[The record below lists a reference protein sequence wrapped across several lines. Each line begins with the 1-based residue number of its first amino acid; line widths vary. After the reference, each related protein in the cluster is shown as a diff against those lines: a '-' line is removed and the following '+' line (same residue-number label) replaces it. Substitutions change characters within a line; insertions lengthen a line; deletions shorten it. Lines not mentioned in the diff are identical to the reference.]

1 MTKIYLVSSGS
12 YSDYGIL
19 GAFST
24 EEKAQKLLTILQKQS
39 DGECGIEEYDLD
51 PEVGNFTQYS
61 VFMKKD
67 GSLLAETYSTKVFFP
82 EAPKTWFAVNS
93 DYPEGYM
100 NYITIAKSETQ
111 AIKAANEHRT
121 QAIAMET
128 WGVNT

>member
-19 GAFST
+19 AAFST
-24 EEKAQKLLTILQKQS
+24 EEKAKKLLTILEKTS
-39 DGECGIEEYDLD
+39 NECGIEEYDLD
-51 PEVGNFTQYS
+51 PEVGNFTQYF

-67 GSLLAETYSTKVFFP
+67 GSLLNEIYHTRVYFP
-82 EAPKTWFAVNS
+82 EAPRVWFTVNS
-93 DYPEGYM
+93 DYPEGFM
-100 NYITIAKSETQ
+100 NYVAIAKSEQQ

-128 WGVNT
+128 WGK